1 MANKHILVIDDEHDL
16 LELIEYNLKQ
26 SGFTVTTA
34 DNAQHGIELAHKHKP
49 RLIILDIM
57 MPGMDGMEACRIL
70 KQDNNLSSI
79 PVIFLTAHEDEKTE
93 ITSLDIGADDYIT
106 KPVSSNV
113 LISRVNAV
121 LRRFDKRDQSA
132 PVIKIRD
139 LEIDRGQYI
148 VRRRNKEYQLPRKE
162 FEILHYLACNPGKV
176 FNRESLLN
184 EIWGDDIFVI
194 DRTVDVHIRK
204 IREKLGDKYIETV
217 KGIGYKFKP

>member
-16 LELIEYNLKQ
+16 LELIEYNLNQ
-26 SGFTVTTA
+26 SNFTVTTA
-34 DNAQHGIELAHKHKP
+34 DNALQGIELANKHKP
-49 RLIILDIM
+49 DLIILDIM
-57 MPGMDGMEACRIL
+57 MPGMDGIEACRIL
-70 KQDNNLSSI
+70 KQDQNLSGI
-79 PVIFLTAHEDEKTE
+79 PVIFLTAREDEKTE
-93 ITSLDIGADDYIT
+93 VRSLDTGADDYIT

-121 LRRFDKRDQSA
+121 LRRFNKKDQA
-132 PVIKIRD
+132 EPVIKIRD
-139 LEIDRGQYI
+139 LEIDREQYI

-162 FEILHYLACNPGKV
+162 FEILHFLACNPGKV